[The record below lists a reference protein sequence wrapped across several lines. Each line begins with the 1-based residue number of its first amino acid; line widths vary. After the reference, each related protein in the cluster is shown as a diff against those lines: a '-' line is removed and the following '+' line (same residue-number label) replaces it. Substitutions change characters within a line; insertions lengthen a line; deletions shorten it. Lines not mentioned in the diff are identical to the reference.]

1 MQARARAGADVAPQV
16 EVKVPTVTVVTGEG
30 RNQVLQI
37 PTTHEEMMGL
47 MAQREALTDQL
58 EELKDQRNDVIQQL
72 RSAPAEARSGLQQQ
86 LSGLTE
92 QMVAVQGDLN
102 RIGREISHA
111 APSLI
116 AMSHEDPSPPDEPG
130 TFQDGLFLG
139 AAGVFLT
146 MSALLVLVTLL
157 WKRFRRDAPMRALPA
172 AESER
177 LQRLEH
183 GMEAIAIEVERISE
197 GQRYVTKL
205 MSEQRSPESTPR

>member
-1 MQARARAGADVAPQV
+1 MRARQAAADVAPKVQ
-16 EVKVPTVTVVTGEG
+16 VKVPTVTVVTGDG
-30 RNQVLQI
+30 NNQVLQI

-58 EELKDQRNDVIQQL
+58 EDLKDQRTDVIQQL
-72 RSAPAEARSGLQQQ
+72 RTAPAETKSGLQRQANG
-86 LSGLTE
+86 LSDQIVSL
-92 QMVAVQGDLN
+92 QGDLN
-102 RIGREISHA
+102 RISREISHA
-111 APSLI
+111 SPSLI

-146 MSALLVLVTLL
+146 MSALLALVSLL
-157 WKRFRRDAPMRALPA
+157 WRRFRRDSRSPRALPA
-172 AESER
+172 ADSER
-177 LQRLEH
+177 LQRLEQ

-197 GQRYVTKL
+197 GQRYVTRL